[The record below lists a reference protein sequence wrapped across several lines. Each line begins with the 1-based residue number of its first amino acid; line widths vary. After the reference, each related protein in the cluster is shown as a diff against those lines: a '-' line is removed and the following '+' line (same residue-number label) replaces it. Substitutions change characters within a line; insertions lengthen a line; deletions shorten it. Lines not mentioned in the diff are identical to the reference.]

1 MPDTGVNPSGS
12 YDKILRARVKLLGAL
27 LGEVLRTHA
36 GPRVY
41 AAVETLR
48 KGYISLRHEEDPLR
62 RARLMSFIG
71 RLDGDTLEEVIRA
84 FSTYFSLVNIAEE
97 DFAHRWRRQQIDRGL
112 RLWQG
117 SFAQTVEEM
126 REHGASAEQMQAL
139 LDRLCY
145 NPVIT
150 AHPTEARRRTIMEAL
165 RRVFLAN
172 DRLSLRRWGKTE
184 RDRIMDRLRTEILTL
199 WRTDEVRT
207 RRPEVRDEIGNGL
220 YYFRESLFE
229 ALPLT
234 YRYLE
239 QAVNRC
245 YGTGAVRVPSFIRF
259 GSWIG
264 GDRDGNPN
272 VKPETTALAVRLQMR
287 EILEEYHRRLVDLSK
302 RLTHSSRLCQPS
314 AAFLASLERDR
325 AHGGEDYEN
334 ETRRRF
340 AHEPYRR
347 KLYTMRYR
355 LRLNLEAVRKRLA
368 NETHTVAAGA
378 YGGPEELLAD
388 LHLIRESLISHGDHL
403 IANAELQ
410 DLIRL
415 VETFGFHLL
424 GLDVRQESS
433 VHSHT
438 VNAIAAQLFPGCVY
452 ASLDESARQ
461 QRLAEWLAVP
471 ELPPL
476 HAASLDERSLETLET
491 MHTIAR
497 LRQEAGN
504 EAFGSYVISMTHA
517 ASHVLEVLFLARLAG
532 LCGPAGGQERFCH
545 LRIAPLFETIEDL
558 EHTETV
564 LAQLFDIAVYRD
576 MLRASGNIQEVM
588 LGYSDSCKDGGILA
602 STWGLYAAQKKI
614 LGITQRHQVRCRLFH
629 GRGGTVGRG
638 GGPTHESI
646 MAQPPG
652 TVQGQ
657 IKFTEQGEVLYYRY
671 GNPETAI
678 YELTMG
684 CTGLMKASLSLI
696 QEVAQDRPPYLEVAA
711 ALGEYGENAY
721 RDLVDRTPGLLDYFY
736 EVTPVSEIGQ
746 LNIGSRPSHRS
757 KGDRSKRSI
766 RAIPWVFGWAQSRH
780 TIPAWFGIGSAL
792 ARWRGDDPE
801 RLACLRRMYAEWP
814 FFRSLL
820 SNTQMSLYKADM
832 RIAREYT
839 ALSRH
844 SEQAQLIHDR
854 IREEYE
860 RTVSETLLVIESD
873 TLLAENPT
881 LALSLTRRDP
891 YLDPLNHIQI
901 TLLKRVRDE
910 TQADETRNHWLS
922 PLLRTIN
929 AIATG
934 QRNTG

>member
-1 MPDTGVNPSGS
+1 MPDTAVSPSGS

-36 GPRVY
+36 GHRVY

-48 KGYISLRHEEDPLR
+48 KGYISLRREEDPVR
-62 RARLMSFIG
+62 RERLMTFIG
-71 RLDGDTLEEVIRA
+71 RLDSDTLEEVIRA

-126 REHGASAEQMQAL
+126 REHGVTPVQMQAL

-184 RDRIMDRLRTEILTL
+184 RDRIMERLRTEILTL

-220 YYFRESLFE
+220 YYFRESLFD
-229 ALPLT
+229 ALPTT

-239 QAVNRC
+239 QAVTRC
-245 YGTGAVRVPSFIRF
+245 YGPDAVRIPSFISF

-272 VKPETTALAVRLQMR
+272 VKPETTALAMRLQMR

-302 RLTHSSRLCQPS
+302 RLIHSSRLCQPS
-314 AAFLASLERDR
+314 AAFLESLEQDR
-325 AHGGEDYEN
+325 TLGGEDYEN

-340 AHEPYRR
+340 GHEPYRR

-355 LRLNLEAVRKRLA
+355 LRLNLESVRKRIA
-368 NETHTVAAGA
+368 NAGHTVAPGA

-388 LHLIRESLISHGDHL
+388 LQLIRESLISHGDHL

-424 GLDVRQESS
+424 ALDVRQESS

-438 VNAIAAQLFPGCVY
+438 VHAIATQIFSGCDY
-452 ASLDESARQ
+452 ASLDEPGRQRQLAAWLSA
-461 QRLAEWLAVP
+461 P
-471 ELPPL
+471 ELPPVN
-476 HAASLDERSLETLET
+476 ATALDERAQETLET

-497 LRQEAGN
+497 LRQEAGS
-504 EAFGSYVISMTHA
+504 EAFGSYVISMTHT

-532 LCGPAGGQERFCH
+532 LCGPGGRERFCH
-545 LRIAPLFETIEDL
+545 LRVSPLFETIEDL
-558 EHTETV
+558 EQTEAV
-564 LAQLFDIAVYRD
+564 LSQLFDIPVYRD
-576 MLRASGNIQEVM
+576 MLQASGNIQEIM

-614 LGITQRHQVRCRLFH
+614 LAITQRHQVRCRLFH

-696 QEVAQDRPPYLEVAA
+696 QEVAEDRPPYLEVAA
-711 ALGEYGENAY
+711 ALGEFGEEAY
-721 RDLVDRTPGLLDYFY
+721 RDLIDRTPGLLDYFY

-757 KGDRSKRSI
+757 QGDRSKRSI

-780 TIPAWFGIGSAL
+780 TIPAWYGIGSAL
-792 ARWRGDDPE
+792 KRWRGEDPE
-801 RLACLRRMYAEWP
+801 RLTCLRRMYAEWP

-832 RIAREYT
+832 RIAQEYI
-839 ALSRH
+839 ALSQHR
-844 SEQAQLIHDR
+844 EQSQVIYDQIH
-854 IREEYE
+854 EEYIC
-860 RTVSETLLVIESD
+860 TVNEILLVID
-873 TLLAENPT
+873 NDNLLAENPT

-910 TQADETRNHWLS
+910 TQETDARTRWLN

>member
-1 MPDTGVNPSGS
+1 MSDTAVNPSGS
-12 YDKILRARVKLLGAL
+12 YDKMLRARVKLLGAL
-27 LGEVLRTHA
+27 LGEILRTHA
-36 GPRVY
+36 GNRVY
-41 AAVETLR
+41 FAVETLR
-48 KGYISLRHEEDPLR
+48 KGYISLRHEEDAR
-62 RARLMSFIG
+62 KRARLMTFIS
-71 RLDGDTLEEVIRA
+71 RLDGDILEEVIRA
-84 FSTYFSLVNIAEE
+84 FSIYFSLVNIVEE

-112 RLWQG
+112 PLWQG
-117 SFAQTVEEM
+117 SFAQTVQEM
-126 REHGASAEQMQAL
+126 CDNGVTSTQIQAL
-139 LDRLCY
+139 FEQLCY

-150 AHPTEARRRTIMEAL
+150 AHPTEARRRTIMEGL
-165 RRVFLAN
+165 RRVFLTN

-184 RDRIMDRLRTEILTL
+184 RDRIMNQLRTEILTL
-199 WRTDEVRT
+199 WRTDEVRR
-207 RRPEVRDEIGNGL
+207 RRPEVRDEISNGL

-229 ALPLT
+229 ALPTT

-239 QAVNRC
+239 QAVSRC
-245 YGTGAVRVPSFIRF
+245 YGQGAVNVPSFIRF

-287 EILEEYHRRLVDLSK
+287 EILEEYHHRLVDLSK
-302 RLTHSSRLCQPS
+302 RLTHSIRLCQPS
-314 AAFLASLERDR
+314 DAFLTSLEQDSTRDTESSNI
-325 AHGGEDYEN
+325 HQ
-334 ETRRRF
+334 RF

-355 LRLNLEAVRKRLA
+355 LRLTLEAVRNRL
-368 NETHTVAAGA
+368 NHIEKPITFGA
-378 YGGPEELLAD
+378 YKEPDELLKD
-388 LHLIRESLISHGDHL
+388 LRLTRESLISHGDHL

-424 GLDVRQESS
+424 ALDVRQESS
-433 VHSHT
+433 VHTKAVH
-438 VNAIAAQLFPGCVY
+438 AIAAQLFPGCDY
-452 ASLDESARQ
+452 EAMDESERQ
-461 QRLAEWLAVP
+461 QQLSDWLSRS
-471 ELPPL
+471 ELPPVE
-476 HAASLDERSLETLET
+476 SGDLDPQTNETLET
-491 MHTIAR
+491 LHTIAP
-497 LRQEAGN
+497 LRQEAGS
-504 EAFGSYVISMTHA
+504 EAFGSYVISMTHS
-517 ASHVLEVLFLARLAG
+517 ASHVLEVLFLARLAS
-532 LCGPAGGQERFCH
+532 LCGPDGQNCFCH

-558 EHTETV
+558 EQSEAV
-564 LAQLFDIAVYRD
+564 LTQLFDIPVYRQL
-576 MLRASGNIQEVM
+576 LRASGNIQEIM

-614 LGITQRHQVRCRLFH
+614 VGITQRYSHVRCRLFH

-652 TVQGQ
+652 TVHGQ

-671 GNPETAI
+671 GNPETATF
-678 YELTMG
+678 ELTMG
-684 CTGLMKASLSLI
+684 CTGLIKASLSLI
-696 QEVAQDRPPYLEVAA
+696 QEVAQDRPPYIEVATT
-711 ALGEYGENAY
+711 LSQFGEEAY

-736 EVTPVSEIGQ
+736 EVTPVTEIGQ

-757 KGDRSKRSI
+757 KKDRSKSSI

-780 TIPAWFGIGSAL
+780 TIPAWYGIGSAL
-792 ARWRGDDPE
+792 ARWRGEDPE
-801 RLACLRRMYAEWP
+801 RLACLRRMYEEWP

-832 RIAREYT
+832 RIAYEYID
-839 ALSRH
+839 LSRH
-844 SEQAQLIHDR
+844 PEQAHSIYQAIKD
-854 IREEYE
+854 EYD
-860 RTVSETLLVIESD
+860 RTVDEILLVAEKPG
-873 TLLAENPT
+873 LLSENPP
-881 LALSLTRRDP
+881 LAISLSRRAP

-910 TQADETRNHWLS
+910 SLSENVRIQWLN

>member
-1 MPDTGVNPSGS
+1 MSDTAVSPSGS

-27 LGEVLRTHA
+27 LGDILRTHA
-36 GPRVY
+36 GHRVY

-48 KGYISLRHEEDPLR
+48 KGYISLRKEEDPLR
-62 RARLMSFIG
+62 RARLMAFIA
-71 RLDGDTLEEVIRA
+71 RLDNDTLEEVIRA

-126 REHGASAEQMQAL
+126 RDRGVTPAQMQAL

-184 RDRIMDRLRTEILTL
+184 RDRIMARLRTEILTL

-207 RRPEVRDEIGNGL
+207 HRPEVRDEIGNGL
-220 YYFRESLFE
+220 YYFHESLFE
-229 ALPLT
+229 ALPTT

-245 YGTGAVRVPSFIRF
+245 YGPGAVRVPSFISF

-287 EILEEYHRRLVDLSK
+287 EILEEYHRHLVDLSK
-302 RLTHSSRLCQPS
+302 RLTHSSSLCQPS
-314 AAFLASLERDR
+314 AAFLESLERDR
-325 AHGGEDYEN
+325 AIVGETYDA

-340 AHEPYRR
+340 GHEPYRR

-355 LRLNLEAVRKRLA
+355 LRLNLEAVRARLNGA
-368 NETHTVAAGA
+368 EPPHGAGA
-378 YGGPEELLAD
+378 YDGAGDLLAD
-388 LHLIRESLISHGDHL
+388 LQLIRESLISHGDHL
-403 IANAELQ
+403 IASAELQ

-424 GLDVRQESS
+424 ALDVRQESS
-433 VHSHT
+433 VHSHA
-438 VNAIAAQLFPGCVY
+438 VHAITQQFPGDVDY
-452 ASLDESARQ
+452 ASLDEPGRLEQISAWLAAAEIPPVDPDTLDDSAR
-461 QRLAEWLAVP
+461 
-471 ELPPL
+471 
-476 HAASLDERSLETLET
+476 ETLDT
-491 MHTIAR
+491 MQTVAR
-497 LRQEAGN
+497 LRQEAGHQ
-504 EAFGSYVISMTHA
+504 AFGSYVISMTHT

-532 LCGPAGGQERFCH
+532 LCGLQGADSFCH
-545 LRIAPLFETIEDL
+545 LRVAPLFETIEDL
-558 EHTETV
+558 EQTESV
-564 LAQLFDIAVYRD
+564 LSQLFEVPIYRQ
-576 MLRASGNIQEVM
+576 MLQASGNIQEVM

-614 LGITQRHQVRCRLFH
+614 LAITQRHQVRCRLFH

-696 QEVAQDRPPYLEVAA
+696 QEVAQDRPQYLEVAEN
-711 ALGEYGENAY
+711 LSEFGEEAY
-721 RDLVDRTPGLLDYFY
+721 RDLIDRTPGLLDYFY
-736 EVTPVSEIGQ
+736 EVTPVSEIGL

-757 KGDRSKRSI
+757 KSDRSKRSI

-780 TIPAWFGIGSAL
+780 TLPAWYGIGSAL
-792 ARWRGDDPE
+792 ARWRGDDAE
-801 RLACLRRMYAEWP
+801 RLSCLRRMYAEWP

-832 RIAREYT
+832 RIAEEYI
-839 ALSRH
+839 ALSH
-844 SEQAQLIHDR
+844 HPEQARGIFER
-854 IREEYE
+854 IREEHRLAVRE
-860 RTVSETLLVIESD
+860 ILEVIGSDSLLS
-873 TLLAENPT
+873 ENPT
-881 LALSLTRRDP
+881 LALSLSRRAP

-910 TQADETRNHWLS
+910 ELGTQPHRLWLS